1 MNDSDS
7 GPCTFH
13 LWQKSPEWA
22 WFSTVS
28 AWSLN
33 APKSE
38 IAHHFA
44 KFRYTRE
51 WTIYTVYGKTDIH
64 GLLAPAKL
72 CLTYRP
78 RADRTRTCP
87 STSSCFPWVISPVSL
102 TEIIFFVS
110 LLYSSHLCRD
120 QNSLGQR
127 GSYSSLCIVCIGK
140 GGVSL
145 LSLLMRSRSYH
156 SHRNTDNLVWSE
168 LFFFKLKN
176 IVFWNFK
183 SSFFLVR
190 ALYSG
195 NGF

>member
-87 STSSCFPWVISPVSL
+87 STSSCFPWVRVISPVSL
-102 TEIIFFVS
+102 TEIIFSVS

-127 GSYSSLCIVCIGK
+127 GSYSSLCIVCIAK
-140 GGVSL
+140 EEPASSL
-145 LSLLMRSRSYH
+145 SWWGLDHTTAIETLTIWSDQNCFSLNLKILSFGILNHL
-156 SHRNTDNLVWSE
+156 
-168 LFFFKLKN
+168 
-176 IVFWNFK
+176 
-183 SSFFLVR
+183 SS
-190 ALYSG
+190 
-195 NGF
+195 